1 MMSRV
6 GHQTSSSSPTPR
18 QTLLRDLALST
29 LSYSLLSSLF
39 YAERLYAL
47 DSSIESS
54 VFLLST
60 IQFRLDQPH
69 QALHLLRQSV
79 TFNPNPNAA
88 TESNQTSGED
98 LFGGPAASSRNSNRW
113 TTTSGKLSRP
123 AIECSVRCARLY
135 GQICSALGRDKEGRQ
150 ALFRVLQPSTPL
162 VSTSSE
168 PLEPTST
175 SSSSSSTSSPMS
187 STPQAEE
194 TTMIDLEL
202 ARLARKGGEHERAV
216 QSYSKVLSKL
226 PTCWEALETLC
237 QMGAPPTDI
246 DSIYPVRPRPIPVS
260 TQNQQPPTQ
269 LHPQLPMQ
277 PVRSH
282 PPPLG
287 PSLNAAINAPVSFG
301 RPRNGD
307 MQDTPLNY
315 ATPAESNQGG
325 GWGPLLKGNGVGVGA
340 PGGGLKGKGKEV
352 WMVGAGGGGLP
363 LRRTASGRYGD
374 VTETSIDEA

>member
-1 MMSRV
+1 MNRV
-6 GHQTSSSSPTPR
+6 SSNQQNTSSSSSSFTSK
-18 QTLLRDLALST
+18 QSLLRDLALST

-47 DSSIESS
+47 DPSIESS
-54 VFLLST
+54 VFLLSS

-79 TFNPNPNAA
+79 SFNPNPNATA
-88 TESNQTSGED
+88 ESNHGED
-98 LFGGPAASSRNSNRW
+98 LFGGPAASSRTSNRW
-113 TTTSGKLSRP
+113 TTTNTSGKLSRP
-123 AIECSVRCARLY
+123 TIECSVRCARLY

-168 PLEPTST
+168 PLEP
-175 SSSSSSTSSPMS
+175 SSSSSPTSSA
-187 STPQAEE
+187 PQAEE
-194 TTMIDLEL
+194 STMIDLEL
-202 ARLARKGGEHERAV
+202 ARLARKGGENERAV

-246 DSIYPVRPRPIPVS
+246 DSIYPVRPRPIPIS
-260 TQNQQPPTQ
+260 SQAQQPPAQ
-269 LHPQLPMQ
+269 PHSPLPMQ
-277 PVRSH
+277 PLRSH

-287 PSLNAAINAPVSFG
+287 PSLNAAVNAPVSFG

-307 MQDTPLNY
+307 MQDTPLSY

-325 GWGPLLKGNGVGVGA
+325 GWGPLSKGNVVGGGGGGA

-352 WMVGAGGGGLP
+352 WMVGAAGGGLP